1 MNAELKNNWAAMCLA
16 PYKVRKEVRNKFVAC
31 LIGDELASDEE
42 FMEMRNGVE
51 GTPRDGGCKFSFMGS
66 CFHPFRPG
74 SLVSAIFAHCF
85 RGQSNAEELVKKE
98 TVDHLDNRKCCGCCM
113 TCSKYLLDES
123 AFNGLTRLYDD
134 MFDRVHNGN
143 FYGVKWEDFRE
154 RYKSSIDDV
163 PYFDARIGDNREYV
177 KYEDNIRA
185 HFDSMAERHYH
196 ELEAAVMD
204 ITVPYDKRNGVVL
217 KALSKVKF
225 ELATHFMTY
234 WETEQYK
241 NPETK

>member
-1 MNAELKNNWAAMCLA
+1 MNVELKNNWAAMCLA

-42 FMEMRNGVE
+42 FMEMRNGAV
-51 GTPRDGGCKFSFMGS
+51 GTPGDGGCKFSFMGS

-74 SLVSAIFAHCF
+74 SLVSAIFAECF
-85 RGQSNAEELVKKE
+85 RSQDNAKKLVEKE
-98 TVDHLDNRKCCGCCM
+98 TFDYLDNRKCCGCCM
-113 TCSKYLLDES
+113 TCSRYLLDES
-123 AFNGLTRLYDD
+123 AFHGLTLLYDD
-134 MFDRVHNGN
+134 MFDRVLNRN

-154 RYKSSIDDV
+154 RYKRLIDDV
-163 PYFDARIGDNREYV
+163 PYFDVRVGANREYV

-185 HFDSMAERHYH
+185 HFDSMVERHYH

-204 ITVPYDKRNGVVL
+204 ITVPYDKVL
-217 KALSKVKF
+217 KALRKVKF

-241 NPETK
+241 NLETR